1 MLIISV
7 ADAHPPL
14 QYQSM
19 CSSSKI
25 PLHGCGFLTTQ
36 SSSQGKARKR
46 KQFSD
51 TPASASLETSG
62 NLSTLP
68 KLTISPLRRFQLIDS
83 DSDDPSSHDNVSR
96 EAHKPGQSST
106 ERRSNPDHS
115 ATLSEQKRKV
125 SPDVNKN
132 EDLWKD
138 FCPMKSF
145 RIQTPALDEVCEEYF
160 LSLKKSVTQKSRS
173 DVCVNSN
180 EVCEGNTTS
189 SRKDG
194 QVWDSDDPVPPAHRY
209 FFHDDPRVQKLV
221 RDRLPNFSPLGV
233 LKNRGNQQPNA
244 SVIDYMYLAFCYFYF
259 YCFCFSST
267 LSCVFFFF
275 FSCYII
281 VFTYCHFRRQFCHEE
296 ASKQQTTCKSNV
308 EKSSTRGRNKSKI
321 SNAKEVLLPSGG
333 WMDPKTVSSF
343 SKGEASK
350 QKAARKSNVANRSTK
365 GRNKSRKSNAE
376 EVLHAPESWVN
387 PKSSAS
393 TPKDAGQRRVHAN
406 GQSAGHWYTNPEG
419 RKVCK
424 LLYIAF
430 WFE

>member
-1 MLIISV
+1 M

-25 PLHGCGFLTTQ
+25 PLHGCGVLATQ
-36 SSSQGKARKR
+36 SSTQRKR

-51 TPASASLETSG
+51 NPASVNLETSG

-83 DSDDPSSHDNVSR
+83 DSDDSSSHDNVSR
-96 EAHKPGQSST
+96 EAHKAGPSST
-106 ERRSNPDHS
+106 ERQSNPDHS
-115 ATLSEQKRKV
+115 ATLSEQKRKA
-125 SPDVNKN
+125 SLDVNKN

-138 FCPMKSF
+138 FCPMKNF

-160 LSLKKSVTQKSRS
+160 LSLKKSVTLKSRS
-173 DVCVNSN
+173 GVCVNTN
-180 EVCEGNTTS
+180 EVYPENTTS

-194 QVWDSDDPVPPAHRY
+194 QVWDTDDPVPPAHHY
-209 FFHDDPRVQKLV
+209 FFHDDLRVQKLV

-233 LKNRGNQQPNA
+233 TKSRGNQQPNA
-244 SVIDYMYLAFCYFYF
+244 SVIDYMYLSFCFFYF

-267 LSCVFFFF
+267 LSC
-275 FSCYII
+275 YII
-281 VFTYCHFRRQFCHEE
+281 VCTYCHFRRQFNHEE
-296 ASKQQTTCKSNV
+296 ASKQRTCKSNV

-321 SNAKEVLLPSGG
+321 SNTEEVLLPSGG
-333 WMDPKTVSSF
+333 WMDPKIVSSF
-343 SKGEASK
+343 SKGEPSR
-350 QKAARKSNVANRSTK
+350 QKAARKINAANRSTK
-365 GRNKSRKSNAE
+365 GKNRSKKSNAE
-376 EVLHAPESWVN
+376 EVFHAPESWVN

-406 GQSAGHWYTNPEG
+406 GQSAGHWYTTPEG
-419 RKVCK
+419 RKVCN
-424 LLYIAF
+424 
-430 WFE
+430 

>member
-1 MLIISV
+1 MAGCEPPSFSLGLDLGLDWEPQDEVFGPEVLDSDPEIGPEPPRILKRLRRGPTTATKTPLLQKRLDSPQSFC
-7 ADAHPPL
+7 ARDDEIEEFSSQDGDFLRDAHPPL

-51 TPASASLETSG
+51 TPASASLEMSG

-106 ERRSNPDHS
+106 ERQSNPDHS

-145 RIQTPALDEVCEEYF
+145 RIQTPALDE
-160 LSLKKSVTQKSRS
+160 
-173 DVCVNSN
+173 
-180 EVCEGNTTS
+180 GNTTS

-194 QVWDSDDPVPPAHRY
+194 QVWDSDDPVPPAHHY

-244 SVIDYMYLAFCYFYF
+244 SVIDYM
-259 YCFCFSST
+259 
-267 LSCVFFFF
+267 
-275 FSCYII
+275 
-281 VFTYCHFRRQFCHEE
+281 RQFCHEE

-308 EKSSTRGRNKSKI
+308 EKSSTMGRNKSKL

-333 WMDPKTVSSF
+333 WMDPKT
-343 SKGEASK
+343 
-350 QKAARKSNVANRSTK
+350 
-365 GRNKSRKSNAE
+365 
-376 EVLHAPESWVN
+376 P
-387 PKSSAS
+387 AS

-419 RKVCK
+419 RKVYATK
-424 LLYIAF
+424 AGKELTGRSAYRQYRKESGAGVRKSKKKTSAKKRKG
-430 WFE
+430 

>member
-14 QYQSM
+14 HQQSM

-46 KQFSD
+46 KHFSD

-68 KLTISPLRRFQLIDS
+68 KLTISPLRRFQLLDS
-83 DSDDPSSHDNVSR
+83 DSDDPSSHENVSR
-96 EAHKPGQSST
+96 EAHKTGPSLT
-106 ERRSNPDHS
+106 ERQSNPDHS
-115 ATLSEQKRKV
+115 ATLSEQKRKE
-125 SPDVNKN
+125 SPDVNKK

-160 LSLKKSVTQKSRS
+160 LSLKEKSVAQKSRS
-173 DVCVNSN
+173 NVCVNTN
-180 EVCEGNTTS
+180 EVCQENTTS

-194 QVWDSDDPVPPAHRY
+194 QVWDSDDPVPPAHHY

-233 LKNRGNQQPNA
+233 MKNRGNQQPNA
-244 SVIDYMYLAFCYFYF
+244 SVIDYMYL
-259 YCFCFSST
+259 T
-267 LSCVFFFF
+267 FFNFIV
-275 FSCYII
+275 CYII
-281 VFTYCHFRRQFCHEE
+281 VWTYCHFRRQFNHEE
-296 ASKQQTTCKSNV
+296 ASRQRTTCKSNV
-308 EKSSTRGRNKSKI
+308 EKRSTRGRNKSKI
-321 SNAKEVLLPSGG
+321 SNAEEVLLPSGG
-333 WMDPKTVSSF
+333 WMDPKTASSF
-343 SKGEASK
+343 RKGEASK
-350 QKAARKSNVANRSTK
+350 QKAARKINVANRSSK
-365 GRNKSRKSNAE
+365 GKSKLKKSNAE

-419 RKVCK
+419 RKVCQ
-424 LLYIAF
+424 LLYIFF